1 MTEYGLLQRTYALL
15 PHIKN
20 VVPDQNFMELDR
32 EGTILIDSYRD
43 ELKDEGDFNLLC
55 HFSCHL
61 WNYSRNE
68 AHALI
73 TPTEET
79 ND

>member
-43 ELKDEGDFNLLC
+43 ELKDEG
-55 HFSCHL
+55 
-61 WNYSRNE
+61 
-68 AHALI
+68 AM
-73 TPTEET
+73 
-79 ND
+79 